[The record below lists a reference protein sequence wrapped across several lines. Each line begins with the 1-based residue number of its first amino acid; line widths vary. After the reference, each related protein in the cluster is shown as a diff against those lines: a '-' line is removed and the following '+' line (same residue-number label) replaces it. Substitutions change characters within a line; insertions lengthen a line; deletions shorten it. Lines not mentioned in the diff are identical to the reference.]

1 MAARDEFWTL
11 ITAVIDHRFMKASE
25 SRAGIGADVFDPKRL
40 DDIDHEIGT
49 GAIDS
54 ENFHARRGAEFG
66 LWRDW
71 SYGTAKRTS
80 GRLGFS

>member
-1 MAARDEFWTL
+1 
-11 ITAVIDHRFMKASE
+11 MKASE

-40 DDIDHEIGT
+40 DEIDHEIGT

-54 ENFHARRGAEFG
+54 ENFHARRGTEFG
-66 LWRDW
+66 LRRDW
-71 SYGTAKRTS
+71 SYRTARRTS